1 MKKNLLIILILSFGC
16 ETNNSSGYTIEKVSV
31 AGEIRNIKIPKNEI
45 FKEGVYDE
53 VQAARIIYLNIS
65 ESLKERISLKHVQI
79 LISFQGEFII
89 VNQNANI
96 EYELLSDKNIEFLK
110 KKSDSKNLNLTR
122 EEIIKIFEIDDYYAK
137 LINIIE

>member
-1 MKKNLLIILILSFGC
+1 MKKFLLIILVLSFGC
-16 ETNNSSGYTIEKVSV
+16 KTNSKSEYTIEKVSV
-31 AGEIRNIKIPKNEI
+31 AGEIRDIKIPNGEKFE
-45 FKEGVYDE
+45 EGVYSE
-53 VQAARIIYLNIS
+53 VQAARVIYLNIS
-65 ESLKERISLKHVQI
+65 ESLKDNLSLNQVED

-89 VNQNANI
+89 VNQNADI

-110 KKSDSKNLNLTR
+110 KKSDSKNMNLTK

>member
-1 MKKNLLIILILSFGC
+1 MKKKLLIILILSFGC
-16 ETNNSSGYTIEKVSV
+16 KTNNSSGHTIEKVSV
-31 AGEIRNIKIPKNEI
+31 SGEIRNIKIPKNEI

-122 EEIIKIFEIDDYYAK
+122 EEIIKIFEIDNYYAK